1 MENKKTLMIVTSF
14 LAIAL
19 ISGFIVSAH
28 WSDFSDNSEERP
40 FFNETRHEAMQQA
53 FENKDYS
60 TWKSLVQ
67 EQHEQMPGKGY
78 GRSRLLEVINEDNF
92 DRFVDMH
99 NAKISGDQ
107 ETANEIRQELG
118 IGFGNGMGQGNGQ
131 GQRMNKMQGRS
142 NQGSN
147 QGFGNSNCPM
157 L

>member
-1 MENKKTLMIVTSF
+1 MKNKKTLMFVMSF

-28 WSDFSDNSEERP
+28 WSDFSDNPEERP

-60 TWKSLVQ
+60 VWKSLVQ
-67 EQHEQMPGKGY
+67 EQQEQMSGKGY

-118 IGFGNGMGQGNGQ
+118 IGFGQEMKMQKAYGLQGAKRGIHKAQGQ
-131 GQRMNKMQGRS
+131 GQFNG
-142 NQGSN
+142 
-147 QGFGNSNCPM
+147 NCPGF
-157 L
+157 